1 MIILLLQRG
10 VRCGENKPI
19 FYSVPLRHVK
29 PRDRPV
35 LA

>member
-19 FYSVPLRHVK
+19 FYSVLLRHVK
-29 PRDRPV
+29 PRVGPV
-35 LA
+35 PA